1 MTEEDK
7 KKFVIK
13 IDKDVKKILSK
24 GGSAEDILIFFADSM
39 DEIFKNIISNTSKE
53 SLNNYCNN
61 YDGFFTLMKI
71 LENLALVTSKMSKEE
86 KESFIQMT
94 PYEEKITD
102 IQHILTSSLQELVAL
117 CKDGTISD
125 DKSLFVVSN
134 FLKAIVSTAAGLM
147 EIKIPGGAAF
157 LYAEIEK
164 DAKSGGMKSI
174 HDFGGKLSETISI
187 SEIQE
192 HDLPA
197 AMNYLGQQLSTT
209 LFKGIYELPP
219 SFQTL
224 EVPLRAIE
232 ALLVNLLH

>member
-24 GGSAEDILIFFADSM
+24 GESAEDILIFFADSM

-102 IQHILTSSLQELVAL
+102 IQHILTSSIQELVAL

-125 DKSLFVVSN
+125 DKSLFV
-134 FLKAIVSTAAGLM
+134 FLT
-147 EIKIPGGAAF
+147 F
-157 LYAEIEK
+157 
-164 DAKSGGMKSI
+164 
-174 HDFGGKLSETISI
+174 
-187 SEIQE
+187 
-192 HDLPA
+192 
-197 AMNYLGQQLSTT
+197 
-209 LFKGIYELPP
+209 
-219 SFQTL
+219 
-224 EVPLRAIE
+224 
-232 ALLVNLLH
+232 